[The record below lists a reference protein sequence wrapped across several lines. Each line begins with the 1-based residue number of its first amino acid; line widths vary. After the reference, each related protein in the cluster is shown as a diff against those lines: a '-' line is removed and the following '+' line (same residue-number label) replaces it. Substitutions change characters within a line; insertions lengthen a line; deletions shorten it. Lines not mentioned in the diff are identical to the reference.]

1 MSDATDQSPTRDEL
15 PIPDYDHLPL
25 GSLTHRIRS
34 LDAGGLAQ
42 LIGYE
47 NQHGSRAPVLQVL
60 QARMQALQQGA
71 EPSGGDPSA
80 ESADVTA
87 GLPGGS
93 PVSPAT
99 EGPVVNPPSHGVPTN
114 PAQPR
119 STG

>member
-1 MSDATDQSPTRDEL
+1 MSDAADQSPTRGEL

-34 LDAGGLAQ
+34 LDTSGLQQ

-47 NQHGSRAPVLQVL
+47 RQHGSRAPVLQVL
-60 QARMQALQQGA
+60 EARMRALQQGA

-87 GLPGGS
+87 GVAGGS
-93 PVSPAT
+93 PVSPVT
-99 EGPVVNPPSHGVPTN
+99 QGPVVNPPSHGVPTN